1 MSTLDRLRTVASA
14 IGGAVVLAG
23 LATAVM
29 RLPADPAGVA
39 DQARASM
46 PSTGVDQ
53 PVTAVLLS
61 YRVYD
66 TWLEVVVVLVAVMV
80 VLLVAQRPD
89 VSNVVSPRRPHPLQ
103 ARYVHLVA
111 PLLLV
116 VGVFLVS
123 RGTHGVGGAFQ
134 GAAVLTGAALLVWL
148 SGDPSVASVPPHL
161 ATVLLCVAH
170 VAFVAI
176 VSVTGWVGDPLAYRG
191 TTALVIVVVVETAI
205 TVAVAYAL
213 AVVFLGGRAAWEG
226 S

>member
-1 MSTLDRLRTVASA
+1 MSTLDRLRVAATVS
-14 IGGAVVLAG
+14 GAVVVLAG
-23 LATAVM
+23 LATAVL
-29 RLPADPAGVA
+29 RLPPEPAGVA
-39 DQARASM
+39 DQARAWM

-89 VSNVVSPRRPHPLQ
+89 VSDVVSPRRPHPLQ
-103 ARYVHLVA
+103 ARYVHLLA
-111 PLLLV
+111 PLLVV
-116 VGVFLVS
+116 VGIFLVS
-123 RGTHGVGGAFQ
+123 RGTHSVGGAFQ

-148 SGDPSVASVPPHL
+148 SGDASVASVPPHL
-161 ATVLLCVAH
+161 ATGLLSAAH
-170 VAFVAI
+170 VGFVAI
-176 VSVTGWVGDPLAYRG
+176 VVVTGLTGAPLAYRG
-191 TTALVIVVVVETAI
+191 TTALVVVVAVETAI